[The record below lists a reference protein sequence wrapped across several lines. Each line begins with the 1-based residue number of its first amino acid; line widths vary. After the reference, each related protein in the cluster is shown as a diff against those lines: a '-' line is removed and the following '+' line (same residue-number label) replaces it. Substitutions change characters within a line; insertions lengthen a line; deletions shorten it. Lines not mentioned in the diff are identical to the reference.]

1 MNRIRCQQFRVRRMH
16 KVMHVLDQVYFSP
29 VLQRKFKAL
38 ARLKRRSHKVGK
50 VSTKRQ
56 SGGAASLLPGSTTA
70 MKSGPANNQITTKPN
85 KELAVSESSDSITSQ
100 SSNSLTDNE
109 SKQVIKAP
117 PPRKRK
123 QKKKVMQ
130 IEKGKS
136 KVMSRKTRIDR
147 NLRLWLANRRIFIFR
162 CKKVSIGTCTRLH
175 PYTTHIYI
183 YNYNN

>member
-1 MNRIRCQQFRVRRMH
+1 MNRIHCQQFRVRRMH

-50 VSTKRQ
+50 VSTKRH
-56 SGGAASLLPGSTTA
+56 SGGAAHGSTTA
-70 MKSGPANNQITTKPN
+70 MKTGPSNNQITTKPN
-85 KELAVSESSDSITSQ
+85 KDLTVSESSESLTSQ

-117 PPRKRK
+117 HPRKRK

-130 IEKGKS
+130 IEKGKP
-136 KVMSRKTRIDR
+136 KVLSRKTRIDR

-162 CKKVSIGTCTRLH
+162 CKKVSIGTSTRLH
-175 PYTTHIYI
+175 P
-183 YNYNN
+183 